1 MPDSVLIQE
10 DSVMTG
16 ARVKR
21 QGSWFFVSML
31 FFFVLFSISSSSW
44 PNFLYRYLFAIIQ
57 LKEADRIWETLSF
70 GR

>member
-1 MPDSVLIQE
+1 MPDCVLIQE

-16 ARVKR
+16 ARIKR
-21 QGSWFFVSML
+21 QGSWFFV
-31 FFFVLFSISSSSW
+31 FVLFSISSSSW